1 MCGIAGAI
9 DIIAVRQPDGS
20 LKSTPFHVRF
30 GRLQVVKPRDKVVTV
45 RVNGVEVALKMKL
58 GRSGEAYFVH
68 EADVSDEGELDSD
81 LAVSPIQSPRRASLS
96 GSSAELSDVV
106 TPPADSDATTHREI
120 DALKEKIAQ
129 LEIPTD
135 AQGHAVQSTG
145 RQGKPAEGLASGE
158 ATPPSV
164 DGAAQ
169 GPATP
174 PRVARLTMVSSMTSS
189 QDQEVATPSQ
199 SAPSPASRPKG
210 SSWSWGWGEAVP
222 QKLSGSSATSPVVGP
237 HEASDGDA
245 RAAGA
250 LQIPAAA
257 ASGGSRDHSMAPSF
271 AEQGLPSPSTAEAD
285 MRGWSIFNLVGR
297 RRCDKSSTP
306 KLHYASQ
313 NATFC
318 AVDIADPPDPS
329 TLLKMGCRK
338 WLMPV
343 YVAMVPQTDHRAF
356 FARGDWIEPVIL
368 TKTVIRTNR
377 GNRRRSRR
385 RSSEPRAGE
394 VVCDLY

>member
-1 MCGIAGAI
+1 MCGNTGAI
-9 DIIAVRQPDGS
+9 DIVAVRQPDGS

-96 GSSAELSDVV
+96 GSSTELSDVV

-135 AQGHAVQSTG
+135 AQGHAVQSNG
-145 RQGKPAEGLASGE
+145 RQGKPAEGLASGD

-164 DGAAQ
+164 DGVAQ
-169 GPATP
+169 APTTP

-199 SAPSPASRPKG
+199 SVPSPAQASRAKG

-237 HEASDGDA
+237 HVTSDGDT
-245 RAAGA
+245 RGAGA
-250 LQIPAAA
+250 LQIPPA
-257 ASGGSRDHSMAPSF
+257 ASGSSRDHAMEPSS
-271 AEQGLPSPSTAEAD
+271 AGQGLPSPSTAEAD

-297 RRCDKSSTP
+297 RRCGNLSTSN
-306 KLHYASQ
+306 LH
-313 NATFC
+313 
-318 AVDIADPPDPS
+318 
-329 TLLKMGCRK
+329 
-338 WLMPV
+338 
-343 YVAMVPQTDHRAF
+343 
-356 FARGDWIEPVIL
+356 
-368 TKTVIRTNR
+368 
-377 GNRRRSRR
+377 
-385 RSSEPRAGE
+385 
-394 VVCDLY
+394 